1 MTDRSLAALGLGG
14 APAELPLTY
23 PGRPVTEPAL
33 LTGDQLLPLCAAEG
47 RRLGDWRVVAD
58 EAGPPDSGPRLD
70 AALAALGRPTAG
82 RRHPVIA
89 VGSNAS
95 PAQLLHKLTG
105 HGLSTAV
112 PMVPVR
118 VRGVGVG
125 CSGHIGRHG
134 YVAAAPYA
142 DPAADRVLVISWL
155 DTEQLAAVDATEFNY
170 RRALLPGTGF
180 PMAMPSGERLGG
192 AYLYVSVHG
201 VLVDEA
207 TGLPLPG
214 GGDQHALLS
223 GLLAASAELRALLGP
238 DPASWVA
245 RARADEA
252 VRTEGRR
259 ILRGRGPLLTASGL
273 PAPEETGAAP
283 RRYDELPPAPPLR
296 PRSAPSHLPRA

>member
-33 LTGDQLLPLCAAEG
+33 LTGDRLLPLRPAEG
-47 RRLGDWRVVAD
+47 RRLGDWRVVTD
-58 EAGPPDSGPRLD
+58 GPGPPGGGPRLD
-70 AALAALGRPTAG
+70 DALRALGGPPAG
-82 RRHPVIA
+82 RRHPVLA

-95 PAQLLHKLTG
+95 PAQLHHKLTG
-105 HGLSTAV
+105 RGLPTSV

-142 DPAADRVLVISWL
+142 DPAADRVLVVSWL
-155 DTEQLAAVDATEFNY
+155 DGEQLAAVDATELNY

-180 PMAMPSGERLGG
+180 PMSMPSGERLGG
-192 AYLYVSVHG
+192 AYVYVSVHG
-201 VLVDEA
+201 VLVDPA

-214 GGDQHALLS
+214 GGDQHALLH

-259 ILRGRGPLLTASGL
+259 ILHSQDPPLSASGL
-273 PAPEETGAAP
+273 PAPEEAGAAP
-283 RRYDELPPAPPLR
+283 RRYDELPPAGPPATASSR
-296 PRSAPSHLPRA
+296 LPRA